1 MTSIRRD
8 PNKPPPTPEQ
18 KKQFLEQMQQRLK
31 ERSANQPEMTQEQA
45 LKWIDEV
52 TAKMRKKLR

>member
-18 KKQFLEQMQQRLK
+18 KKEFLEQMERRLK
-31 ERSANQPEMTQEQA
+31 ERRANQPEMTPEQA
-45 LKWIDEV
+45 LQSINELM
-52 TAKMRKKLR
+52 AKLRKKLR